1 MAICLGLVFSKD
13 KNPTLKTRLLFSNF
27 IHDFTERATVEV
39 DLIIQYQHRIIPVEV
54 KVAENL
60 KASSQIRRWPFLFG

>member
-1 MAICLGLVFSKD
+1 LVFSKD

-54 KVAENL
+54 KVAE
-60 KASSQIRRWPFLFG
+60 KF